1 LDFDITYRF
10 EADEIPVIGGDYG
23 SFSVGLNGTWV
34 DTYEFVLTGLPDEVC
49 PGSTKR
55 PPCEGVGKRNDR
67 TSVVPPIPEWRM
79 NARLN
84 WGYGNHNATLT
95 ARYIDEIEED
105 SVFRAANPKFIND
118 ITTFDLQY
126 TYAIDGLFG
135 GDRATKVTV
144 GGINIFDRLIPGM
157 LTLGGLETF
166 LHDPRGAMWY
176 VRFNQDV

>member
-1 LDFDITYRF
+1 
-10 EADEIPVIGGDYG
+10 
-23 SFSVGLNGTWV
+23 
-34 DTYEFVLTGLPDEVC
+34 
-49 PGSTKR
+49 
-55 PPCEGVGKRNDR
+55 
-67 TSVVPPIPEWRM
+67 M

-135 GDRATKVTV
+135 GDRDTKVTV

-157 LTLGGLETF
+157 LTLGGLESF